1 MINIKKTYKNF
12 LLVIIFFFIS
22 YLNYYNF
29 YNKSFSSS
37 LLYKIYFD
45 EKDKIKNE
53 LLNYFFASTYRG
65 EGSFLIKRLSKFKE
79 KFGEKYKY
87 YPITNNEFFFSEP
100 IFKKEDYFN
109 DLSQEINSLFLS
121 DLQKNNIKFL
131 EDINKKKEIYKIN
144 DSQIEIIIEKI
155 FINEK
160 NYDQFLHYN
169 KNNDIYSNMHYFNTN
184 ANLVVSEINRKINY
198 MLIIAYFMNQLLI
211 IIICY
216 LINNELSKKRI
227 N

>member
-1 MINIKKTYKNF
+1 MTNIKKNYKIF
-12 LLVIIFFFIS
+12 LFTLILFSLS

-29 YNKSFSSS
+29 YYKSFSSS
-37 LLYKIYFD
+37 LLYKIYFN

-53 LLNYFFASTYRG
+53 LLNNFFQSKYQR
-65 EGSFLIKRLSKFKE
+65 EESFLIKRLSKFKE

-87 YPITNNEFFFSEP
+87 YSITNDEFFFSEP
-100 IFKKEDYFN
+100 IFKKENYLE
-109 DLSQEINSLFLS
+109 DLTQEINSLFIA
-121 DLQKNNIKFL
+121 DLQKNNVNFL
-131 EDINKKKEIYKIN
+131 EEIKLKKEIYKIG
-144 DSQIEIIIEKI
+144 DIEIRKVIETI
-155 FINEK
+155 YINEK
-160 NYDQFLHYN
+160 NYNDFLNYN

-198 MLIIAYFMNQLLI
+198 MLIIAYFMNQILI

-216 LINNELSKKRI
+216 LINKEFSKKK